1 MSRVV
6 LSRLWYIFPADDQN
20 LRPEQFDR
28 KVRSYVRTL
37 SPGERRVLLEFLV
50 VQYEA
55 FQKQLELLFAHASVT
70 DQEYHE
76 RSERLRA
83 IWITCMLSSRRSTMT
98 PAARFKRA
106 SSPLNMTAR
115 REVTAH
121 PTRRGRT
128 SSVDDLPSPAH
139 SARWPRSTRGSG
151 ACSHPGACLLASID
165 ALTDEICGI
174 DPARNAD
181 SSVRCPHPRPSPARG
196 EGVCR
201 GRVEL
206 RYHDHFFS
214 GKDAS

>member
-76 RSERLRA
+76 RSERL
-83 IWITCMLSSRRSTMT
+83 TCYLDYLHAFLASLDHDAGREIQEGFIPFEHDSAPRSD
-98 PAARFKRA
+98 
-106 SSPLNMTAR
+106 
-115 REVTAH
+115 
-121 PTRRGRT
+121 RT
-128 SSVDDLPSPAH
+128 SDE
-139 SARWPRSTRGSG
+139 TRTNLFRRRPPV
-151 ACSHPGACLLASID
+151 PG
-165 ALTDEICGI
+165 
-174 DPARNAD
+174 P
-181 SSVRCPHPRPSPARG
+181 
-196 EGVCR
+196 
-201 GRVEL
+201 
-206 RYHDHFFS
+206 FS
-214 GKDAS
+214 